1 MSRTANPRG
10 FSGKGGGVEG
20 MTKGRTAGIGTGAE
34 EVWGGRNIERPLGA
48 MFVSAVI
55 TVGE

>member
-1 MSRTANPRG
+1 
-10 FSGKGGGVEG
+10 